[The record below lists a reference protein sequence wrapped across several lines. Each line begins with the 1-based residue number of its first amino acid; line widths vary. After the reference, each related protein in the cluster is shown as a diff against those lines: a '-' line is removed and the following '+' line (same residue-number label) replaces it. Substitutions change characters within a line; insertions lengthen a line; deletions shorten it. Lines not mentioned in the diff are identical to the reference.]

1 MENHKHSDITS
12 MALKCYYNVYNALG
26 FGFLEKV
33 YESAML
39 IELSKKGLTCL
50 RQHPVEVFYESR
62 KIGLY
67 FADIIINEC
76 VIIEIK
82 AAEALCEAH
91 EAQLINYL
99 KATTIEVGLLLNFG
113 KKPKF
118 KRKVFTNDRKILT
131 GTSAIG
137 QHIEPPH
144 VAG

>member
-76 VIIEIK
+76 VIIE
-82 AAEALCEAH
+82 
-91 EAQLINYL
+91 AQLINYL